1 MPAVTA
7 GVKVK
12 ADGRQQ
18 ASFIYLSGCFL
29 PVHTHE
35 GPVGAKLR
43 LSSHKEIK
51 ILETVRIV
59 WNKLK

>member
-12 ADGRQQ
+12 ADRRQQ
-18 ASFIYLSGCFL
+18 VSFIYRSGSFL

-35 GPVGAKLR
+35 GQVGAKLR

-51 ILETVRIV
+51 MLETVRIV